1 MRTFNRSNDII
12 KTAGMY
18 TPPAKQRVDWS
29 SLMDNIGQGIN
40 DYQDNVKK
48 QALVNALQSGNTDEI
63 NAAYSAYDPTGAMA
77 NKLKMDQLN
86 QQREWSLSDAER
98 NHQWDLEAQ
107 DRQLANSLRLA
118 NYKQGLK
125 DSSSSKENLDPAVLA
140 AAQAGINQ
148 LADVGNRGNI
158 GNLTRARM
166 AMNLSTSEQ
175 EQDLGKM
182 TSAIAAIAPT
192 AIQRL
197 KNAGVSGVNTLGEFM
212 TYVGLP
218 EKPTSE
224 QIKGAI
230 PLIAQVAGLQN
241 PYSAAANNAAM
252 KQDLFGQDD
261 KSAQVKYKNKYGLE

>member
-1 MRTFNRSNDII
+1 MRNFNRSNEII

-18 TPPAKQRVDWS
+18 TPPAKQRVNWS
-29 SLMDNIGQGIN
+29 ELMDNIGQGIN

-48 QALVNALQSGNTDEI
+48 QALVNALQSGNPDDI

-98 NHQWDLEAQ
+98 NHQWALEAQ
-107 DRQLANSLRLA
+107 DRQLANSLKLA
-118 NYKQGLK
+118 NYKQDLK
-125 DSSSSKENLDPAVLA
+125 NIASKQNIDPAVIE

-148 LADVGNRGNI
+148 LAEVGSRGNI
-158 GNLTRARM
+158 GNWTRARM
-166 AMNLSTSEQ
+166 AMNLSSKDQ
-175 EQDLGKM
+175 EQDIGKM
-182 TSAIAAIAPT
+182 SSAIAAIAPT

-197 KNAGVSGVNTLGEFM
+197 KDAGVSGVNTLGEFM

-230 PLIAQVAGLQN
+230 PLIAQVAGLKN
-241 PYSAAANNAAM
+241 PYSVTVNSDAM
-252 KQDLFGQDD
+252 KQDLFNQGAKTD
-261 KSAQVKYKNKYGLE
+261 YKNKYGLE